1 MFRFITTRPLWV
13 NILVAIALVCAVS
26 AIFFMS
32 LGAITRHNDNRK
44 VPDIVGK
51 STDEAIRIL
60 KENGLRVEV
69 QDSVYI
75 DSLPKASI
83 IKQSPD
89 AQAVVKVGRTIF
101 LTVNR
106 LAAPMVDMPDLRG
119 FSITSAQLL
128 MQNLGLKLGGTSYI
142 NDIAKNAVKQQLLN
156 NADIQPGTKVPVGAT
171 IFLVLGNGA
180 GSESM
185 EVPDIVGMS
194 FDEAT
199 SYLQTFNITIGTVNT
214 DPGVTDQGS
223 AEIYKQ
229 DPPRMNGAQ
238 KNRMKPGQSI
248 NVWLRSADA
257 AAPAD
262 AQPDAVP
269 SGAAPP
275 TPVHH

>member
-1 MFRFITTRPLWV
+1 MFRFITTRPFWINL
-13 NILVAIALVCAVS
+13 LVAIALVCAVF

-32 LGAITRHNDNRK
+32 LGAITKHGDDKK

-51 STDEAIRIL
+51 TTDEAIKIL
-60 KENGLRVEV
+60 EASGLRVAV

-75 DSLPKASI
+75 DSLPKSSV

-89 AQAVVKVGRTIF
+89 AQAVVKSGRTIF

-142 NDIAKNAVKQQLLN
+142 NDIAKNAVKQQLVN
-156 NADIQPGTKVPVGAT
+156 NAEIQPGTKIPVGST

-185 EVPDIVGMS
+185 EVPDVVGMS
-194 FDEAT
+194 LDEAT
-199 SYLQTFNITIGTVNT
+199 DYLQTFKLSIGTVNA
-214 DPGVTDQGS
+214 DPNVTDQGNG
-223 AEIYKQ
+223 EIYKQ

-238 KNRMKPGQSI
+238 KNRMKPGQAIS
-248 NVWLRSADA
+248 VWLRVAEATPQPADA
-257 AAPAD
+257 AQPEPAAPA
-262 AQPDAVP
+262 P
-269 SGAAPP
+269 
-275 TPVHH
+275 HH

>member
-1 MFRFITTRPLWV
+1 MFRFITTRPFWINL
-13 NILVAIALVCAVS
+13 LVAIALVCAFFAV
-26 AIFFMS
+26 FFMS
-32 LGAITRHNDNRK
+32 LGAITKHNDNKK

-51 STDEAIRIL
+51 STSEAAKIL
-60 KENGLRVEV
+60 EANGLRVEV
-69 QDSVYI
+69 QDSVYV
-75 DSLPKASI
+75 DSLPKASV

-128 MQNLGLKLGGTSYI
+128 MQNLGLKLGGTKYI

-156 NADIQPGTKVPVGAT
+156 DAELPPGTRIPVGST

-185 EVPDIVGMS
+185 EVPDVVGMGL
-194 FDEAT
+194 DEA
-199 SYLQTFNITIGTVNT
+199 SDYLQTFKLSIGTINA
-214 DPGVTDQGS
+214 DPNVTDQGS

-229 DPPRMNGAQ
+229 DPPRMNGEQ
-238 KNRMKPGQSI
+238 KNRMKPGQDIS
-248 NVWLRSADA
+248 VWLR
-257 AAPAD
+257 PAD
-262 AQPDAVP
+262 TAQPNAAQP
-269 SGAAPP
+269 GATPAPP
-275 TPVHH
+275 QKPNH

>member
-1 MFRFITTRPLWV
+1 MFRFITTRPFWINL
-13 NILVAIALVCAVS
+13 LVAIALVF
-26 AIFFMS
+26 AIFAFFFMS
-32 LGAITRHNDNRK
+32 LGALTKHDDNKK

-75 DSLPKASI
+75 DSLPKSSVV
-83 IKQSPD
+83 KQSPD
-89 AQAVVKVGRTIF
+89 AQAIVKVNRTIF

-119 FSITSAQLL
+119 FSVTSAELL

-142 NDIAKNAVKQQLLN
+142 NDIAKNAVKQQLVN
-156 NADIQPGTKVPVGAT
+156 NAEIQPGTKIPVGST

-194 FDEAT
+194 LDEAT
-199 SYLQTFNITIGTVNT
+199 DYLQTFKVSIGTINA
-214 DPGVTDQGS
+214 DPNVSDQGS

-248 NVWLRSADA
+248 SVWLRPATA
-257 AAPAD
+257 AAPSNSQD
-262 AQPDAVP
+262 GLPLMDEPKNQ
-269 SGAAPP
+269 
-275 TPVHH
+275 H

>member
-1 MFRFITTRPLWV
+1 MFKFITTRPFWINL
-13 NILVAIALVCAVS
+13 LVVVALVCAIFSV
-26 AIFFMS
+26 FFMS
-32 LGAITRHNDNRK
+32 LGAITKHGDDRK

-51 STDEAIRIL
+51 SSSEAIRIL
-60 KENGLRVEV
+60 EADGLRVEV

-75 DSLPKASI
+75 DSLPKSSV

-89 AQAVVKVGRTIF
+89 AQAVVKSGRTIF

-128 MQNLGLKLGGTSYI
+128 MQNLGLKLGGTSYV

-156 NADIQPGTKVPVGAT
+156 NAEIQPGTKIPVGST

-185 EVPDIVGMS
+185 EVPDVVGMS
-194 FDEAT
+194 LDEAT
-199 SYLQTFNITIGTVNT
+199 DYLQTFNLNIGTINA
-214 DPGVTDQGS
+214 DPNVTDQGG

-238 KNRMKPGQSI
+238 KNRMKPGQAIS
-248 NVWLRSADA
+248 VWLRPADA
-257 AAPAD
+257 AGQQPANAAQPQPAAPA
-262 AQPDAVP
+262 QQN
-269 SGAAPP
+269 
-275 TPVHH
+275 H

>member
-1 MFRFITTRPLWV
+1 MFRFITTRPFWINL
-13 NILVAIALVCAVS
+13 LVAIALVF
-26 AIFFMS
+26 AIFAFFFMS
-32 LGAITRHNDNRK
+32 LGALTKHDENKK

-75 DSLPKASI
+75 DSLPKSSVV
-83 IKQSPD
+83 KQSPD
-89 AQAVVKVGRTIF
+89 AQAIVKVNRTIF

-119 FSITSAQLL
+119 FSVTSAELL

-142 NDIAKNAVKQQLLN
+142 NDIAKNAVKQQLVN
-156 NADIQPGTKVPVGAT
+156 NAEIQPGTKIPVGST

-194 FDEAT
+194 LDEAT
-199 SYLQTFNITIGTVNT
+199 DYLQTFKVSIGTINA
-214 DPGVTDQGS
+214 DPNVSDQGS

-248 NVWLRSADA
+248 SVWLRPATA
-257 AAPAD
+257 AAPSNSQD
-262 AQPDAVP
+262 GLPLMDEPKNQ
-269 SGAAPP
+269 
-275 TPVHH
+275 H

>member
-1 MFRFITTRPLWV
+1 MF
-13 NILVAIALVCAVS
+13 

-32 LGAITRHNDNRK
+32 LGAITRHDDNRK

-51 STDEAIRIL
+51 STEDATRLL

-69 QDSVYI
+69 QDSVYV
-75 DSLPKASI
+75 DSLPKASVL
-83 IKQSPD
+83 KQSPD

-119 FSITSAQLL
+119 FSVTSAELL

-142 NDIAKNAVKQQLLN
+142 NDIAKNAVKQQLIN
-156 NADIQPGTKVPVGAT
+156 NTEVQPGAKVPVGST
-171 IFLVLGNGA
+171 VFLVLGNGA

-185 EVPDIVGMS
+185 EVPDVVGMS
-194 FDEAT
+194 LDEAT
-199 SYLQTFNITIGTVNT
+199 DYLQTFKVSIGTINA
-214 DPGVTDQGS
+214 DPNVTDQGD

-229 DPPRMNGAQ
+229 DPPRMDGTQ

-248 NVWLRSADA
+248 NIWLRVGSD
-257 AAPAD
+257 AAPALPD
-262 AQPDAVP
+262 VPQPQ
-269 SGAAPP
+269 AAPA
-275 TPVHH
+275 HH

>member
-1 MFRFITTRPLWV
+1 MF
-13 NILVAIALVCAVS
+13 

-32 LGAITRHNDNRK
+32 LGAITKHDDNKK

-51 STDEAIRIL
+51 TTDEAIKIL
-60 KENGLRVEV
+60 KENGLRVEI

-75 DSLPKASI
+75 DSLPKSSVV
-83 IKQSPD
+83 KQSPD
-89 AQAVVKVGRTIF
+89 AQAVVKVNRTIF

-106 LAAPMVDMPDLRG
+106 LAAPLVDMPDLRG

-142 NDIAKNAVKQQLLN
+142 NDIAKNAVKQQLMN
-156 NADIQPGTKVPVGAT
+156 NTEIQPGAKVPVGAT

-194 FDEAT
+194 LDEAT
-199 SYLQTFNITIGTVNT
+199 DYLQTFKVAIGTVNA
-214 DPGVTDQGS
+214 DPNVTDQGS

-238 KNRMKPGQSI
+238 KNRMKPGQAIS
-248 NVWLRSADA
+248 VWLRPAEAQPA
-257 AAPAD
+257 AAPQDNALPLI
-262 AQPDAVP
+262 QEPKQ
-269 SGAAPP
+269 
-275 TPVHH
+275 H